1 MLFYHRLVWRICS
14 PLRNRKCTSLI
25 FMAWCGNT
33 TWQLQK
39 TGKGLLSRFTH
50 RPCKFLHTGALP
62 RRLPPPYLRVASS
75 CLQCCGDVLLGG
87 GGRQKGRREHPAT
100 EKQNTRVNFKTSWL
114 FFLPRFPLLMAG
126 ARVGSWGSPGT
137 VCVAPAGAAELP
149 YGFFFFYF
157 YFYFGFIFRHRER
170 LRPHS
175 RRDERASLCSA
186 AELCC
191 LLCGCSSLSEGF
203 EVLRLVLG
211 DAFLHHSHRMGTLD
225 AEKKQKK
232 KQKTTKQ

>member
-75 CLQCCGDVLLGG
+75 CLQCCGDLLHGG

-149 YGFFFFYF
+149 YGFFFFT
-157 YFYFGFIFRHRER
+157 FIFILALFLGTGSGWGHTAAEMSEPRCAQQ
-170 LRPHS
+170 LS
-175 RRDERASLCSA
+175 SAACSA
-186 AELCC
+186 AAVP
-191 LLCGCSSLSEGF
+191 SAKA
-203 EVLRLVLG
+203 LRFS
-211 DAFLHHSHRMGTLD
+211 DSC
-225 AEKKQKK
+225 
-232 KQKTTKQ
+232 